1 MRLRRGSPE
10 RGARVVAKFNLVIR
24 YVESVEASV
33 AFYAALLGGAPA
45 ERSPSFA
52 MFALGEGVGLGLWSR
67 RMVQPAAPGAG
78 EGGEVVFVA
87 ADVDAVHADW
97 VARGLS
103 IAQAPTDMDFGRTF
117 VALDPDGHR
126 LRVFAPEV
134 SR

>member
-1 MRLRRGSPE
+1 M
-10 RGARVVAKFNLVIR
+10 AKFNLVIR

-33 AFYAALLGGAPA
+33 AFYAALLRGAPA
-45 ERSPSFA
+45 ERSPNFA
-52 MFALGEGVGLGLWSR
+52 MFALGEGIGLGLWSR
-67 RMVQPAAPGAG
+67 RMVQPAAQGAG

-97 VARGLS
+97 AARGLP

-126 LRVFAPEV
+126 LRVFAPEL